1 MFQDVSP
8 SLSQGQ
14 DVSPS
19 FLSLYQS
26 SSIPNCSDLYL
37 LEPGEEYTL
46 LEDGQLHH
54 PGYGHTQ
61 LYCVENSVNST
72 GHLTTIVLKCE
83 EEPEEEVDD
92 SDCLQTNSVF
102 HLFFT
107 ILGFISIVFLA
118 ITCIV
123 YVSIP
128 KLFNLHGKIVVS
140 NVTSI
145 FLVTTYILI
154 VYNINVTN
162 HLSCVL
168 LGYFGYFASISMFGW
183 MTVICLDLCWT
194 FCVHS
199 PVRPGEGSH
208 ISRFLLFSAAAWG
221 TAASLTAGLAAAD
234 LMLPADS
241 AIKPNVG
248 LAQCFIQ
255 AKGSRRM
262 IFFHIPILVMMMI
275 NLILYLTT
283 VYNLYKYSKQTAC
296 VRESRR

>member
-1 MFQDVSP
+1 MFQDVFP

-194 FCVHS
+194 FCLHS
-199 PVRPGEGSH
+199 FRSGGDSV
-208 ISRFLLFSAAAWG
+208 SRFLLFSVGAWG
-221 TAASLTAGLAAAD
+221 TAAIFTAGLAAAD
-234 LMLPADS
+234 MLLPADNHH
-241 AIKPNVG
+241 KPNVG
-248 LAQCFIQ
+248 LAECFIQ
-255 AKGSRRM
+255 AGGNKRM
-262 IFFHIPILVMMMI
+262 IFFHIPILVFMMI
-275 NLILYLTT
+275 NLILYLAT
-283 VYNLYKYSKQTAC
+283 VYNLCKHSNQTAS
-296 VRESRR
+296 VRQSRR